1 MLPSI
6 LTLFVVAGWVLT
18 SVVPNIGGG
27 SASPFNLSPK
37 TPAAGID
44 WKTLATKLSVN
55 AKIYLPG
62 TKGFATYTTRW
73 SNLEAPTPNI
83 VIAPGTD
90 RDVQEIV
97 NFANTH
103 NIPFLTCNGHHGTLT
118 TLGKMD
124 YGIEIYMPQLNYISI
139 AKDGKSVTVGG
150 GINTKNLTDIL
161 WAIGKQTVTGCCECV
176 SFLGPALGG
185 GHGWFQGHY
194 GLITDQ
200 LLSMKVVLANG
211 DLKTIDSNSDLWW
224 GMQGAGHN
232 FGIVTSVTTK
242 VYDIKHYDWAI
253 ETIVFSD
260 DKVEEVYE
268 AVNKY
273 ILQGGKQAADIHD
286 WTYWQNDATYS
297 TEGNQPVIV
306 IYIVQEGVTA
316 VDAKYT
322 TPFHKIGP
330 LATTPQSGTYKDLA
344 KWTGIALESPPRQ
357 DFGFNNP
364 RFPIYIKSYN
374 VTAQRKAWDLYSS
387 AISGTDNP
395 YYNSIFMFE
404 DYASGGVRFRN
415 NNASAFGFR
424 DAHTLAAPLIV
435 YNSTGKAQD
444 NGVKKLGTQLR
455 DIIREGTGSKELHT
469 YVNYAYGDEGP
480 KAWYG
485 HESWRQKKLQEL
497 KQRYDPTGKFS
508 FYAPIATHQ

>member
-297 TEGNQPVIV
+297 TEGGEMI
-306 IYIVQEGVTA
+306 
-316 VDAKYT
+316 
-322 TPFHKIGP
+322 HKP
-330 LATTPQSGTYKDLA
+330 
-344 KWTGIALESPPRQ
+344 
-357 DFGFNNP
+357 
-364 RFPIYIKSYN
+364 
-374 VTAQRKAWDLYSS
+374 
-387 AISGTDNP
+387 
-395 YYNSIFMFE
+395 
-404 DYASGGVRFRN
+404 
-415 NNASAFGFR
+415 
-424 DAHTLAAPLIV
+424 
-435 YNSTGKAQD
+435 
-444 NGVKKLGTQLR
+444 
-455 DIIREGTGSKELHT
+455 
-469 YVNYAYGDEGP
+469 
-480 KAWYG
+480 
-485 HESWRQKKLQEL
+485 
-497 KQRYDPTGKFS
+497 
-508 FYAPIATHQ
+508 